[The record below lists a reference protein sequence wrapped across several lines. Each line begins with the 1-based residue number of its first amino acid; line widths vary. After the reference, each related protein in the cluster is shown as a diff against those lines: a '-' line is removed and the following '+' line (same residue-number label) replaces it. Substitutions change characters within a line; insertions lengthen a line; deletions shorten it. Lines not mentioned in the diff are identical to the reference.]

1 MTDDQQEQPAE
12 DLATLIDELVNYNV
26 AQQLQPIR
34 NELAALRA
42 QVWQLTQL
50 HNTKPKARR

>member
-1 MTDDQQEQPAE
+1 MTDDQEPAE

-34 NELAALRA
+34 NELTALRA
-42 QVWQLTQL
+42 QIWQLTQL
-50 HNTKPKARR
+50 HPKPKARR